1 MAEKPTTQFGARK
14 PVAIRPAQP
23 VKRGQVALLLMGTL
37 AVGSGAYAL
46 IPSENCEP
54 NRPGMAA
61 PSGLP
66 TNSECR
72 PRGSS
77 SGSGHGSSG
86 GSSSRSNFFSG
97 DSSSRQASSGTSSD
111 SGSGQV
117 TRGGF
122 GSFAHAFTSHF
133 SGGG

>member
-1 MAEKPTTQFGARK
+1 MAEKPNTEFGARK

-37 AVGSGAYAL
+37 AVGGGAYGL
-46 IPSENCEP
+46 MPSENCGP
-54 NRPGMAA
+54 NQPGMAA
-61 PSGLP
+61 PSGLT
-66 TNSECR
+66 TNADCR

-77 SGSGHGSSG
+77 SSGGHGSSG
-86 GSSSRSNFFSG
+86 GSSSRSSFFSG
-97 DSSSRQASSGTSSD
+97 DSSPGSSSGTSSD
-111 SGSGQV
+111 SGSNHV

>member
-1 MAEKPTTQFGARK
+1 MAEQPTTQFGTRK

-23 VKRGQVALLLMGTL
+23 IKRGQVALLLMGTF
-37 AVGSGAYAL
+37 AIGGGAYAL
-46 IPSENCEP
+46 MPGENCEP

-77 SGSGHGSSG
+77 SSGGHGSSG
-86 GSSSRSNFFSG
+86 GSSSRSGFFSG
-97 DSSSRQASSGTSSD
+97 DSSSSHAS
-111 SGSGQV
+111 
-117 TRGGF
+117 
-122 GSFAHAFTSHF
+122 
-133 SGGG
+133 